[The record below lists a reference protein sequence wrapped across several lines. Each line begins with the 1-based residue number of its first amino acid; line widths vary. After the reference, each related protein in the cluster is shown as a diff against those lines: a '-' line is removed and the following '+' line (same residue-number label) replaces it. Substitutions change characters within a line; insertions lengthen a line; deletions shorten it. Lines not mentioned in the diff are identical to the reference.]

1 MPTRLIDYSE
11 SLGESTSTSATAA
24 SKTSVTISAV
34 SGVTYFAIWSC
45 EIAVDDTGTT
55 VEADLAIGGAQR
67 GLSRFRAQDT
77 TDYPRQGAI
86 AVHTASATASLTFDL
101 RFRRQGGSGTAA
113 IRNARLIVIRLG
125 DEDEAASAISN
136 QQTTSDSYVDGV
148 SLGFT
153 PATSGDYLFLASG
166 SVGNALT
173 DIEFL
178 SPAGTTVNLLSDGL
192 TNNNA
197 AYAHWGAMWRETVPA
212 SPSTAAIRWKRTSGA
227 STLNLAYAYIVAIRL
242 DLLVSAQSTQDDT
255 ADGGTDTSYQ
265 TTESLTATGLAATT
279 RDTVA
284 IFSQTVSGN
293 DTSYN
298 AFMEA
303 REAGAALT
311 EGQHEP
317 RSTTIRNAISAFL
330 AYPVTSASASITFD
344 LRRKSENS
352 ALTTTS
358 EFAAIAVLELSQ
370 PFEAAA
376 GPGEVEITGH
386 AASIATGTG
395 QLLAA
400 GSASL
405 EVTGHATTLKV
416 GTGQLLTAGAG
427 SVEVEG
433 QPASILAG
441 TGQLLTAGS
450 GALEITGH
458 PVTALGG
465 VTATAGAGAVE
476 VTGHAAA
483 ITTGVG
489 VVLTAGAGAVE
500 ITGHP
505 VDANISAGIELT
517 AGVGEYIIA
526 GAAAALV
533 AGQILAA
540 AAATITVTGHP
551 ASLVAGTGQ
560 ILQAGAAEIV
570 VTGHAPS
577 LTAGTGVHL
586 TAGPGS
592 VEWTGGAAAIVAG
605 QLLAA
610 GPAPVELT
618 GGPATLQTG
627 VGQVLTAA
635 PGEIRF
641 SGQAASLLAGTG
653 IALDA
658 GAAAIEI
665 TGHAATIATGAGAIL
680 TAGPGSVE
688 IAGHPVVLSIV
699 SAYQQTAGVGAYVI
713 TGGTAILVATAPYGP
728 PVPAPGDLDALL
740 ESDTATLAFVFE
752 VAPYRTSLGAEQWLR
767 FCTHPITTGPD
778 ESVPNDE
785 FVEALT
791 DFSFQQ
797 DLWSSGDDARGVIL
811 GESRANSATAT
822 LSTEAPGVRALFA
835 VSTAGVREYH
845 WARRPARC
853 LVGHPSWP
861 YDSYAAIWTGHVEG
875 ETIGEDEATIRLSD
889 VLEHLD
895 EPIQEEVYA
904 GNRWDGVSASSLTP
918 GTGAKTFVLTD
929 LVTNG
934 GFPSNLTGWT
944 AGTGWAQSAGT
955 AAKSA
960 GTASDLA
967 QDDLV
972 TALGNRYRLRFT
984 ATRSAGTLQPKIDG
998 VAVGSAI
1005 EAAGTYEVTFTAA
1018 GGATDLAFAADAA
1031 FAGSVDDVTVRQD
1044 PDVTVG
1050 DFLVAASFADMTADW
1065 MWGAVT
1071 SWTPATG
1078 ELVADIDTFDGSGSH
1093 TDWLLWLRPEQG
1105 GPDQAG
1111 KPVPEPWGIVR
1122 RHEPDFIG
1130 EVQGHL
1136 LYRAA
1141 EGVWS
1146 PANAYEG
1153 GSGVPVAGSFPPAP
1167 LEVFPDTDRG
1177 LAWVSNDIT
1186 QSWPFTV
1193 DVVNGSGAQQKRLVW
1208 SQPGSLQWT
1217 VPSGVTSVRAKLWG
1231 AGGAAGD
1238 DGVGGAGAFVTG
1250 DIAVTPGEVLTLIVP
1265 GGGRRRSSTQTN
1277 PGSGPPLV
1285 TSAGGVATNHS
1296 GGTARYSSDWITS
1309 TVGAAFYNDLG
1320 TRWTGGGG
1328 GGGAAIYR
1336 GLFGTR
1342 LAVAGG
1348 GGGAAGDYD
1357 GGAAGEDGADGG
1369 DGSAIHGNGA
1379 TTADPGTGGTTA
1391 ESPGVQGSAG
1401 TSTGNG
1407 GLGQSLLFTDSTI
1420 GDPCPG
1426 GGGGGHRGGGSGA
1439 ADLEDAGAGGGGSS
1453 YMPGGT
1459 IDDGAGPVP
1468 GGDDDPDYAAGVGL
1482 GGVNGVGSGWGGDG
1496 RIVLEFEQ
1504 AVAGETPTAGALLRR
1519 ALRDRMGY
1527 RLIEADEGTLVSVA
1541 ADAATRT
1548 LTFGASIAALG
1559 LGAWDVFS
1567 LHGTGANADQ
1577 PLTVL
1582 SATDTTVT
1590 VREAIED
1597 MGADTAFD
1605 IVVGDVDGTALR
1617 AVDAVTDH
1625 MGHVLRDAAETGRN
1639 VVDQILGSIGWFLD
1653 ATPGGQVTFA
1663 PFGLP
1668 TDEPVAYLEEA
1679 GDILTTP
1686 VREAATTAV
1695 WRLSAGAEECY
1706 RVHGPNEISDSA
1718 STAMRQFV
1726 ATQWRENDPA
1736 LGTDQDVRT
1745 KDLGATTLFV
1755 PTRFAYRA
1763 SLESRV
1769 PVWRSWFTPDREV
1782 WSFDVGPRAFAL
1794 RQGQTIAVRAP
1805 SAEIEDWINVVI
1817 VGRGGSRRD
1826 QGGRLIVWR

>member
-1 MPTRLIDYSE
+1 MATTLWLRDTTENGIGGGYRDLDQAGPGAVSFPGTALDVTPGSGVTADVLWGVWITGYPTSE
-11 SLGESTSTSATAA
+11 FTFTGDINFTISAGESTNSLDAGIKCKVFKRTAGGTETEIGDYA
-24 SKTSVTISAV
+24 RSGELGTTTAERTWTGNPPNTTIGRTDRLVFKFYAYPQGDTEFGTGFGRIRFDAV
-34 SGVTYFAIWSC
+34 SGASQG
-45 EIAVDDTGTT
+45 ES
-55 VEADLAIGGAQR
+55 R
-67 GLSRFRAQDT
+67 LSID
-77 TDYPRQGAI
+77 
-86 AVHTASATASLTFDL
+86 
-101 RFRRQGGSGTAA
+101 
-113 IRNARLIVIRLG
+113 
-125 DEDEAASAISN
+125 
-136 QQTTSDSYVDGV
+136 
-148 SLGFT
+148 
-153 PATSGDYLFLASG
+153 
-166 SVGNALT
+166 
-173 DIEFL
+173 
-178 SPAGTTVNLLSDGL
+178 
-192 TNNNA
+192 
-197 AYAHWGAMWRETVPA
+197 ETVTF
-212 SPSTAAIRWKRTSGA
+212 SHDPST
-227 STLNLAYAYIVAIRL
+227 
-242 DLLVSAQSTQDDT
+242 
-255 ADGGTDTSYQ
+255 
-265 TTESLTATGLAATT
+265 
-279 RDTVA
+279 
-284 IFSQTVSGN
+284 
-293 DTSYN
+293 
-298 AFMEA
+298 
-303 REAGAALT
+303 
-311 EGQHEP
+311 
-317 RSTTIRNAISAFL
+317 
-330 AYPVTSASASITFD
+330 
-344 LRRKSENS
+344 
-352 ALTTTS
+352 
-358 EFAAIAVLELSQ
+358 
-370 PFEAAA
+370 PFE
-376 GPGEVEITGH
+376 E
-386 AASIATGTG
+386 
-395 QLLAA
+395 
-400 GSASL
+400 
-405 EVTGHATTLKV
+405 
-416 GTGQLLTAGAG
+416 TAGAG
-427 SVEVEG
+427 SIEVEG
-433 QPASILAG
+433 HPATILAG
-441 TGQLLTAGS
+441 TGQLLEAGA
-450 GALEITGH
+450 GAIAVTGH
-458 PVTALGG
+458 A
-465 VTATAGAGAVE
+465 ATLVAGTGQLLQAGAGAVE
-476 VTGHAAA
+476 VTGHAADLVA
-483 ITTGVG
+483 GSG
-489 VVLTAGAGAVE
+489 ALLGAGAGAVDVAGQAATVSAGQLLAAGADTVVIAGGTASLTVGTGVILTAGQGLVE

-505 VDANISAGIELT
+505 ATADITAGVELT
-517 AGVGEYIIA
+517 AGVGEYIVA

-540 AAATITVTGHP
+540 AAATITVTGQP

-560 ILQAGAAEIV
+560 LLQAGAAEIV
-570 VTGHAPS
+570 VTGHAPT
-577 LTAGTGVHL
+577 LTAGTGVVL
-586 TAGPGS
+586 TAGAGA

-605 QLLAA
+605 QLLQA
-610 GPAPVELT
+610 GPAAIEAT
-618 GGPATLQTG
+618 GRPATLQTG
-627 VGQVLTAA
+627 VGQILTAS
-635 PGEIRF
+635 PGGITF

-653 IALDA
+653 IALEA
-658 GAAAIEI
+658 GAAGIEI
-665 TGHAATIATGAGAIL
+665 TGHAATLSTGAGAIL
-680 TAGPGSVE
+680 TAGPGTIE
-688 IAGHPVVLSIV
+688 IAGHPVTISIV
-699 SAYQQTAGVGAYVI
+699 SAYQQTAGSGSYVV
-713 TGGTAILVATAPYGP
+713 TGGTPILVATAPHGP
-728 PVPAPGDLDALL
+728 PVPDPGDLDALL
-740 ESDTATLAFVFE
+740 ESDRTTLSFIFE
-752 VAPYRTSLGAEQWLR
+752 VAPYVTSLGAEKWLR
-767 FCTHPITTGPD
+767 FCSHPVTTGPD
-778 ESVPNDE
+778 ESVPNEE
-785 FVEALT
+785 FVEGLNNFT
-791 DFSFQQ
+791 FSQ

-811 GESRANSATAT
+811 GESRANSAAAT
-822 LSTEAPGVRALFA
+822 LSTEAPGVRALFT

-845 WARRPARC
+845 WTRRPARC
-853 LVGHPSWP
+853 LVGHPTWP
-861 YDSYAAIWTGHVEG
+861 YDRYVAIWTGHVEG
-875 ETIGEDEATIRLSD
+875 ETIGDAEATIRLSD

-895 EPIQEEVYA
+895 EPIQEEVYS
-904 GNRWDGVSASSLTP
+904 GTRWDGVSASSLTP
-918 GTGAKTFVLTD
+918 GTGSKTFVLTD

-944 AGTGWAQSAGT
+944 PGTGWAQSAG
-955 AAKSA
+955 AAVKSA

-1005 EAAGTYEVTFTAA
+1005 DAAGTYEVTFTAA

-1065 MWGAVT
+1065 MWGSVT
-1071 SWTPATG
+1071 SWTPSTG

-1093 TDWLLWLRPEQG
+1093 SDWLLWLRPEQG

-1146 PANAYEG
+1146 PASAYEG
-1153 GSGVPVAGSFPPAP
+1153 GSGVPIAGAFPPAP
-1167 LEVFPDTDRG
+1167 LEVFPDTNRG

-1186 QSWPFTV
+1186 QSLPFTA
-1193 DVVNGSGAQQKRLVW
+1193 DVVNGAGTQQKRLVW
-1208 SQPGSLQWT
+1208 SQPGSVQWT

-1250 DIAVTPGEVLTLIVP
+1250 DIAVTPGEVLTLVVP
-1265 GGGRRRSSTQTN
+1265 GGGRRRSTTQTN

-1285 TSAGGVATNHS
+1285 ISAGGVATNHN
-1296 GGTARYSSDWITS
+1296 GGVARYSSDWITS
-1309 TVGAAFYNDLG
+1309 TVGAASYNALE

-1369 DGSAIHGNGA
+1369 DGSSIHGNGA
-1379 TTADPGTGGTTA
+1379 TAADPGTGGTTA

-1401 TSTGNG
+1401 TNTGAG
-1407 GLGQSLLFTDSTI
+1407 GSGLGLLFTDFTI

-1459 IDDGAGPVP
+1459 IDDGAGAVP
-1468 GGDDDPDYAAGVGL
+1468 GGDDDPDYAAGVGI
-1482 GGVNGVGSGWGGDG
+1482 GGVNGVNSGWGGDG

-1504 AVAGETPTAGALLRR
+1504 TVAGDAPTAGVLLRR

-1527 RLIEADEGTLVSVA
+1527 RLVEADEGTLVSVA
-1541 ADAATRT
+1541 ADAETRT

-1559 LGAWDVFS
+1559 LAQWDVFS
-1567 LHGTGANADQ
+1567 LHGASANADQ

-1597 MGADTAFD
+1597 MGADTAFS
-1605 IVVGDVDGTALR
+1605 IVVGDVDGTALQ
-1617 AVDAVTDH
+1617 AVDTITDH

-1639 VVDQILGSIGWFLD
+1639 VVDKMLASIGWFLD

-1668 TDEPVAYLEEA
+1668 TEAPVAYLEEA
-1679 GDILTTP
+1679 GDIIGTP
-1686 VREAATTAV
+1686 VREAATRAV

-1706 RVHGPNEISDSA
+1706 RVHNPSEISDSA
-1718 STAMRQFV
+1718 TTAMRQFV

-1755 PTRFAYRA
+1755 ATRFAYRA

-1782 WSFDVGPRAFAL
+1782 WSFDVGPRVLGL
-1794 RQGQTIAVRAP
+1794 RQGQTIAIRAP
-1805 SAEIEDWINVVI
+1805 SAGIDDWINVVI
-1817 VGRGGSRRD
+1817 IGRDGSMKD
-1826 QGGRLIVWR
+1826 QGGRLVVWR